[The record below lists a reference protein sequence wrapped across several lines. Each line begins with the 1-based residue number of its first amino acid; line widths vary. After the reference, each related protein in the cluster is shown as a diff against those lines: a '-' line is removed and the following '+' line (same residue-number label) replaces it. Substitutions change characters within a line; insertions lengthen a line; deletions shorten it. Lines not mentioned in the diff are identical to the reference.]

1 MRYCKSCLTTDLRP
15 NADFDDE
22 GVCIACRFSD
32 SSTNFN
38 ADYHVLR
45 KIIDRYLQDS
55 DRYYDCIVGVSGG
68 KDSTRQALWVRDNLK
83 LNPLLVCCGYPPQQM
98 SKLGAENLEN
108 LVKLD
113 FDLVYACPAPD
124 TARQL
129 SKESFVR
136 FGNILKATEI
146 ALFSTVPRLAIDMN
160 IPLIFWGE
168 NPALQVGDSAA
179 MGKDKFD
186 GNQLRQLNTVA
197 SDGNAWMDS
206 FFTSQANKYLYNY
219 PNEKE
224 FEEKSVQIL
233 YLGPAWDNWSVANN
247 SVFSVL
253 NGLNVRPEQDNI
265 GTSDVIG
272 TSTLDEEFAHI
283 NMMLKYY
290 KFGFGR
296 ATDLANELIR
306 NKKMSRDDAIDFV
319 AKSDGVCSDRIVG
332 SYCEYIGIT
341 LDEFWAEVNKITNPD
356 IFEVRH
362 GERPRPKFHIGV
374 GLDERSCNY

>member
-15 NADFDDE
+15 NADFDDD

-32 SSTNFN
+32 SRTNFN
-38 ADYHVLR
+38 ADYRVLK
-45 KIIDRYLQDS
+45 KIIDGYLKDS

-68 KDSTRQALWVRDNLK
+68 KDSTRQALWVRDKLK
-83 LNPLLVCCGYPPQQM
+83 LNPLLVCCGYPPLQM
-98 SKLGAENLEN
+98 SKLGADNLES

-124 TARQL
+124 TAKEL
-129 SKESFVR
+129 SKESFFK

-146 ALFSTVPRLAIDMN
+146 ALFSTVPRLAIDMD

-186 GNQLRQLNTVA
+186 GNQLRQLNTIA
-197 SDGNAWMDS
+197 SNGNAWMDPL
-206 FFTSQANKYLYNY
+206 FTSQANKYLYNY
-219 PNEKE
+219 PNEQE
-224 FEEKSVQIL
+224 FEDKSVQIL
-233 YLGPAWDNWSVANN
+233 YLGPAWDNWSVDNN

-253 NGLNVRPEQDNI
+253 NGLHVRPEQDNI

-306 NKKMSRDDAIDFV
+306 NKKITRDDAIDFV
-319 AKSDGVCSDRIVG
+319 AKSDGVCSDRIID

-356 IFEVRH
+356 IFEVCH
-362 GERPRPKFHIGV
+362 GERPRPKFQIGV